1 MSERKFVIVDGSSL
15 LSTCYYAVL
24 PRESMFAKTDE
35 EKEKHYGK
43 ILHASDGTY
52 TNGIMGVLKAVAS
65 LLKKQQPAYMAF
77 VFDKTRDTFRR
88 ELYPDYKG
96 TRSRT
101 PEPLK
106 QQFVLMERILEEAGF
121 KVLYSGRYEADDY
134 AGKPPPGCLRNWPPL
149 RQTYLWT
156 LNWRIFPCPSARR
169 MCLGSGAGS
178 WILRLLLCLG
188 KVE

>member
-1 MSERKFVIVDGSSL
+1 
-15 LSTCYYAVL
+15 
-24 PRESMFAKTDE
+24 MFAKTDE

-52 TNGIMGVLKAVAS
+52 TNGIMGVLKSVVS
-65 LLKKQQPAYMAF
+65 LLKKQQPAYVAF

-106 QQFVLMERILEEAGF
+106 KQVLRCSTATGM
-121 KVLYSGRYEADDY
+121 
-134 AGKPPPGCLRNWPPL
+134 
-149 RQTYLWT
+149 
-156 LNWRIFPCPSARR
+156 RR
-169 MCLGSGAGS
+169 MTMREAWSINSGSRCP
-178 WILRLLLCLG
+178 WW
-188 KVE
+188 